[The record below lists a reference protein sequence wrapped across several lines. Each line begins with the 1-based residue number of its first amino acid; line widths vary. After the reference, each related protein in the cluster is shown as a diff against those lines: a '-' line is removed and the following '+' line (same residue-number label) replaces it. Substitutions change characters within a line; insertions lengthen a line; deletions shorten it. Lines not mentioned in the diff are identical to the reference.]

1 MNCYKNDLD
10 INIDSLNASMLDVSN
25 RQLYETMKMLS
36 EYGYVKVME
45 FMDVISLENSVLN
58 HPRNWHITSQ
68 G

>member
-36 EYGYVKVME
+36 EYGYVKGME

>member
-25 RQLYETMKMLS
+25 RQLYETMKILS
-36 EYGYVKVME
+36 EYGYVKGME
-45 FMDVISLENSVLN
+45 FMDVISPENSVLN

>member
-1 MNCYKNDLD
+1 
-10 INIDSLNASMLDVSN
+10 MLDVSN

-36 EYGYVKVME
+36 EYGYVKGME